1 MQQIET
7 YHQYPLSSMPIII
20 KEMHVRT
27 VVERRIVTEAELPE
41 EILRRIE
48 DRVDRVVERL
58 SARESGQPD
67 PRRQTRRKNER

>member
-1 MQQIET
+1 
-7 YHQYPLSSMPIII
+7 MPIVI

-48 DRVDRVVERL
+48 DRVAADEKEER
-58 SARESGQPD
+58 
-67 PRRQTRRKNER
+67 KMN

>member
-48 DRVDRVVERL
+48 DRV
-58 SARESGQPD
+58 ESGQPD

>member
-48 DRVDRVVERL
+48 DRVD
-58 SARESGQPD
+58 

>member
-1 MQQIET
+1 
-7 YHQYPLSSMPIII
+7 MPIII

-48 DRVDRVVERL
+48 DRVG
-58 SARESGQPD
+58 SGKAVRP
-67 PRRQTRRKNER
+67 

>member
-1 MQQIET
+1 
-7 YHQYPLSSMPIII
+7 MPIII
-20 KEMHVRT
+20 KKMHVRT

-48 DRVDRVVERL
+48 DRVVERQILRRIEDRVVERL

>member
-1 MQQIET
+1 
-7 YHQYPLSSMPIII
+7 MPIII

-48 DRVDRVVERL
+48 DREAVR
-58 SARESGQPD
+58 P
-67 PRRQTRRKNER
+67 

>member
-1 MQQIET
+1 
-7 YHQYPLSSMPIII
+7 MPIVI
-20 KEMHVRT
+20 KEMHVHT

-48 DRVDRVVERL
+48 NRVVERL

-67 PRRQTRRKNER
+67 TRWQTRRKNER